1 MYIIRTIFV
10 STRKKKNPI
19 AKRTYKK
26 EEKYC

>member
-10 STRKKKNPI
+10 WTRKKNPI
-19 AKRTYKK
+19 AKRAYKK